1 REVMRPKVEAALN
14 LDELTADMDLVAF
27 VLFSSA
33 ASTLGAAG
41 QGNYT
46 AANAFL
52 DALARRRRVAG
63 RTGTSLAWGLWEQAD
78 GMAAT
83 LDEASRSR
91 WSRLGVRALRAD
103 DGLRLLDVAVAS
115 GEPVLVPMRLDLAAL
130 RGSAAPPPLL
140 RGMARVPAQRHRDAT
155 TRLARRLANVPEAE
169 WEDLLLELVRDEA
182 SLVLGRRPDQLAD
195 PATTFKELG
204 FDSLSAVELRN
215 RL

>member
-1 REVMRPKVEAALN
+1 
-14 LDELTADMDLVAF
+14 
-27 VLFSSA
+27 
-33 ASTLGAAG
+33 
-41 QGNYT
+41 
-46 AANAFL
+46 
-52 DALARRRRVAG
+52 
-63 RTGTSLAWGLWEQAD
+63 
-78 GMAAT
+78 
-83 LDEASRSR
+83 
-91 WSRLGVRALRAD
+91 
-103 DGLRLLDVAVAS
+103 
-115 GEPVLVPMRLDLAAL
+115 LAAL

-215 RL
+215 RLDEITGLRLPSTLVFDHPTPAAVVKLLRSRIERAEQGAAAV